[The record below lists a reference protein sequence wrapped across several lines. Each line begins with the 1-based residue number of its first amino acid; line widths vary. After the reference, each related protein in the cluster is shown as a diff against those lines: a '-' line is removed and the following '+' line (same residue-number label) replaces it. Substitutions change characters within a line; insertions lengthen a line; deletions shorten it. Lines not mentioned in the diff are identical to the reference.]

1 MAKVIEEEGTR
12 FTDPE
17 SLEAQV
23 REYGKIKTSMDIL
36 ETRSKE
42 LRTKLFEYLDT
53 EGEED
58 DKGNV
63 QLELP
68 VSIDGI
74 TRLEKQRRVTR
85 KLDEVTA
92 ETIIDQTGLGEEVYE
107 MKRVINEDAL
117 MAAYYEGKITEEQ
130 LDEMFPTNVIWA
142 LRTIKK

>member
-1 MAKVIEEEGTR
+1 MAKVIEEEVSR
-12 FTDPE
+12 FADPE

-23 REYGKIKTSMDIL
+23 REYGKIKTSMEIL

-68 VSIDGI
+68 TAIDGI
-74 TRLEKQRRVTR
+74 TRLEKQRRTTR
-85 KLDEVTA
+85 KLDEMTA
-92 ETIIDQTGLGEEVYE
+92 ETIIDQTGLADEVYE

-130 LDEMFPTNVIWA
+130 LDEMFPTNVVWA

>member
-23 REYGKIKTSMDIL
+23 REYGKIKTSMEIL

-42 LRTKLFEYLDT
+42 LRTKLFEHLDT

-68 VSIDGI
+68 TSIDGI

-92 ETIIDQTGLGEEVYE
+92 ETIIDQTGLAEEVYE
-107 MKRVINEDAL
+107 IKRVINEDAL

-130 LDEMFPTNVIWA
+130 LDEMFPTNVVWA

>member
-1 MAKVIEEEGTR
+1 VAKVIEEEGSR

-17 SLEAQV
+17 SMEAQV
-23 REYGKIKTSMDIL
+23 REYGKIKSSMEIL
-36 ETRSKE
+36 ESRSKE

-68 VSIDGI
+68 AAIDGI

-85 KLDEVTA
+85 KLDEVIA
-92 ETIIDQTGLGEEVYE
+92 ETIIDQTGLSEEVYE

-130 LDEMFPTNVIWA
+130 LDEMFPTNVVWA

>member
-1 MAKVIEEEGTR
+1 MAKVIEEEVTR

-23 REYGKIKTSMDIL
+23 REYGKIKSSMEIL
-36 ETRSKE
+36 ESRSKE

-68 VSIDGI
+68 HAIDGI
-74 TRLEKQRRVTR
+74 TRLEKQRRSSR
-85 KLDEVTA
+85 KLDELTA
-92 ETIIDQTGLGEEVYE
+92 ETLITSLNLEEEVYE

-117 MAAYYEGKITEEQ
+117 MAAFYEGKITEEQ
-130 LDEMFPTNVIWA
+130 LDEMFPTTVVWA

>member
-1 MAKVIEEEGTR
+1 MAKVIKEEVSR

-23 REYGKIKTSMDIL
+23 REYGKVKSSMEIL

-42 LRTKLFEYLDT
+42 LRTKLFEHLDA

-68 VSIDGI
+68 EAIDGI
-74 TRLEKQRRVTR
+74 TRLEKQRRTTR
-85 KLDEVTA
+85 KLDEMTA
-92 ETIIDQTGLGEEVYE
+92 ETIIEQAGLEDEVYE

-130 LDEMFPTNVIWA
+130 LDEMFPTNVVWA

>member
-1 MAKVIEEEGTR
+1 MAKVIEEEVSR

-23 REYGKIKTSMDIL
+23 REYGKIKSSMEIL

-42 LRTKLFEYLDT
+42 LRTKLFEHLDT

-68 VSIDGI
+68 AAIDGI

-92 ETIIDQTGLGEEVYE
+92 ETIIDQTGLAEEVYE

-130 LDEMFPTNVIWA
+130 LDEMFPTNVVWA

>member
-1 MAKVIEEEGTR
+1 VAKVIKEEGSR

-23 REYGKIKTSMDIL
+23 REYGKVKTSMEIL

-58 DKGNV
+58 DKGNI

-68 VSIDGI
+68 DAIDGI
-74 TRLEKQRRVTR
+74 TRLEKQRRTTR
-85 KLDEVTA
+85 KLDEMTA
-92 ETIIDQTGLGEEVYE
+92 EIIIDQTGLADEVYE

-130 LDEMFPTNVIWA
+130 LDEMFPTNVVWA

>member
-1 MAKVIEEEGTR
+1 VAKVIKEEVSR

-23 REYGKIKTSMDIL
+23 REYGKVKTSMEIL

-58 DKGNV
+58 DKGNI

-68 VSIDGI
+68 DAIDGI
-74 TRLEKQRRVTR
+74 TRLEKQRRTTR
-85 KLDEVTA
+85 KLDEMTA
-92 ETIIDQTGLGEEVYE
+92 EIIIDQTGLADEVYE

-130 LDEMFPTNVIWA
+130 LDEMFPTNVVWA

>member
-1 MAKVIEEEGTR
+1 VARVFEEEGTR

-23 REYGKIKTSMDIL
+23 REYGKIKTSMEIL

-68 VSIDGI
+68 ASIDGI
-74 TRLEKQRRVTR
+74 TRLEKQRRATR
-85 KLDEVTA
+85 KLDEMTA
-92 ETIIDQTGLGEEVYE
+92 ETIIDQTGLAEEVYE

-130 LDEMFPTNVIWA
+130 LDEMFPTSIIWA

>member
-1 MAKVIEEEGTR
+1 MAKVIEEEVSR
-12 FTDPE
+12 FADPE

-23 REYGKIKTSMDIL
+23 REYGKIKTSMEIL

-68 VSIDGI
+68 AAIDGI
-74 TRLEKQRRVTR
+74 TRLEKQRRTTR
-85 KLDEVTA
+85 KLDEMTA
-92 ETIIDQTGLGEEVYE
+92 ETIIDQTGLADEVYE

-130 LDEMFPTNVIWA
+130 LDEMFPTNVVWA